1 MTTGTRVL
9 GLVLIISSL
18 GLLYPGITQPVLTL
32 SGELEKAEL
41 ADFGIDLIAGDKGN
55 SQTRDMLNAMA
66 RMMGLDQIE
75 GRVEAYRST
84 RSILGMSRE
93 LADNGNL
100 LVAVMIVSFSV
111 LIPVLKLLFQA
122 SALLLPPG
130 YATRLLKLN
139 AALGKWSMADVFVMA
154 MLIAF
159 MAGRASNHVGELLIM
174 DAQLERGFWF
184 FLGYCLFAI
193 AAGGLLNLLAA
204 RQNSPERSSGASSL
218 VEQAADQSPRS
229 DTV

>member
-1 MTTGTRVL
+1 MSGALRLL
-9 GLVLIISSL
+9 GLCLILASL

-32 SGELEKAEL
+32 SGELEKSAL
-41 ADFGIDLIAGDKGN
+41 ADFGIDLIAGETGN
-55 SQTRDMLNAMA
+55 SQTRDMLNAMS
-66 RMMGLDQIE
+66 RFMGLDQIE

-93 LADNGNL
+93 LAGNGNL
-100 LVAVMIVSFSV
+100 PVAVLIVTFSV
-111 LIPVLKLLFQA
+111 LIPVLKLLLQA
-122 SALLLPPG
+122 LALLLPGRPG
-130 YATRLLKLN
+130 ARLLALN

-159 MAGRASNHVGELLIM
+159 MAGRASNHMGELLIM

-193 AAGGLLNLLAA
+193 AAGAVLSWLAR
-204 RQNSPERSSGASSL
+204 RQPGSLPPSGSGPA
-218 VEQAADQSPRS
+218 Q
-229 DTV
+229 

>member
-1 MTTGTRVL
+1 MTVGIRIL
-9 GLVLIISSL
+9 GLGLILISM

-32 SGELEKAEL
+32 SGELEKSEL
-41 ADFGIDLIAGDKGN
+41 ADFGINLIAGESG
-55 SQTRDMLNAMA
+55 STQTRDMLNMMA

-93 LADNGNL
+93 LADNGNT

-111 LIPVLKLLFQA
+111 VIPVLKLLLQA
-122 SALLLPPG
+122 LALLLPGPLG
-130 YATRLLKLN
+130 RRLLGLN

-159 MAGRASNHVGELLIM
+159 MAGRASNHVGDLLIM

-184 FLGYCLFAI
+184 FLAYCLFAI
-193 AAGGLLNLLAA
+193 AAGALLNVFAV
-204 RQNSPERSSGASSL
+204 RSVSVAP
-218 VEQAADQSPRS
+218 VAADGLPDQSSPR

>member
-1 MTTGTRVL
+1 MTTGVRVF
-9 GLVLIISSL
+9 GLALILMSL
-18 GLLYPGITQPVLTL
+18 ALLYPGITQPVLTL
-32 SGELEKAEL
+32 SGELEKSEL
-41 ADFGIDLIAGDKGN
+41 ADFGIDLIAGEGGN

-84 RSILGMSRE
+84 RSILGMSEE

-111 LIPVLKLLFQA
+111 VIPVLKLLFQA
-122 SALLLPPG
+122 CALLLP
-130 YATRLLKLN
+130 ASSARRLLKLN

-174 DAQLERGFWF
+174 DAQLEQGFWF
-184 FLGYCLFAI
+184 FLAYCLFAI
-193 AAGGLLNLLAA
+193 AAGGLLNFVAA
-204 RQNSPERSSGASSL
+204 RQPASEEL
-218 VEQAADQSPRS
+218 PGQA
-229 DTV
+229 

>member
-1 MTTGTRVL
+1 M
-9 GLVLIISSL
+9 

-32 SGELEKAEL
+32 SGELEKSAL
-41 ADFGIDLIAGDKGN
+41 ADFGIDLIAGETGN
-55 SQTRDMLNAMA
+55 SQTRDMLNAMS
-66 RMMGLDQIE
+66 RFMGLDQIE

-100 LVAVMIVSFSV
+100 PVAVMIVTFSV
-111 LIPVLKLLFQA
+111 LIPVLKLLLQA
-122 SALLLPPG
+122 LALMLPGRPG
-130 YATRLLKLN
+130 ARLLSLN

-159 MAGRASNHVGELLIM
+159 MAGRASNHMGELLIM
-174 DAQLERGFWF
+174 DAQLEPGFWF

-193 AAGGLLNLLAA
+193 AAGALLSWLA
-204 RQNSPERSSGASSL
+204 RGQPDSSPPVDQASRRETL
-218 VEQAADQSPRS
+218 
-229 DTV
+229 

>member
-1 MTTGTRVL
+1 MGVRLL
-9 GLVLIISSL
+9 GLALIVLSVA
-18 GLLYPGITQPVLTL
+18 LLYPGLTQPVLTL
-32 SGELEKAEL
+32 SGELEKSEL
-41 ADFGIDLIAGDKGN
+41 ADFGIDLIAGESGN
-55 SQTRDMLNAMA
+55 SQTRDMLNVMA

-100 LVAVMIVSFSV
+100 PVAILILSFSV
-111 LIPVLKLLFQA
+111 VVPVIKLLLQA
-122 SALLLPPG
+122 LALLLTGPFG
-130 YATRLLKLN
+130 ARLLTIN

-159 MAGRASNHVGELLIM
+159 MAGRASNHVGDLLIM
-174 DAQLERGFWF
+174 DAQLESGFWF
-184 FLGYCLFAI
+184 FLAYCLFAI
-193 AAGGLLNLLAA
+193 AAGALLRFLAMRPQIA
-204 RQNSPERSSGASSL
+204 LSEAVDPGQSQPSS
-218 VEQAADQSPRS
+218 R

>member
-1 MTTGTRVL
+1 MTRGVRIL
-9 GLVLIISSL
+9 GLCLILISM

-32 SGELEKAEL
+32 SGELEKSEL
-41 ADFGIDLIAGDKGN
+41 ADFGIDLIAGEGGN

-66 RMMGLDQIE
+66 RMMGLDEIE

-93 LADNGNL
+93 LAENGNL

-111 LIPVLKLLFQA
+111 VIPVLKLVLQA
-122 SALLLPPG
+122 CALLLPG
-130 YATRLLKLN
+130 SFGLRLLKLN
-139 AALGKWSMADVFVMA
+139 GALGKWSMADVFVMA

-174 DAQLERGFWF
+174 DAQLEQGFWF

-193 AAGGLLNLLAA
+193 AAGGLLNLVAGRHA
-204 RQNSPERSSGASSL
+204 VG
-218 VEQAADQSPRS
+218 QSPLDSVRAS
-229 DTV
+229 PAD

>member
-1 MTTGTRVL
+1 MTMGVRLL
-9 GLVLIISSL
+9 GLGFIVISL
-18 GLLYPGITQPVLTL
+18 ALLYPGISQPVLTL
-32 SGELEKAEL
+32 SGELEKSEL
-41 ADFGIDLIAGDKGN
+41 ADFGIDLIAGESDN
-55 SQTRDMLNAMA
+55 TQTRDMLNMMA

-111 LIPVLKLLFQA
+111 VIPVLKLLLQA
-122 SALLLPPG
+122 LAFSLPG
-130 YATRLLKLN
+130 TFGRRLLTIN

-159 MAGRASNHVGELLIM
+159 MAGQASNHVGELLIM

-193 AAGGLLNLLAA
+193 AAGGLLNWLAA
-204 RQNSPERSSGASSL
+204 RQAPSADTS
-218 VEQAADQSPRS
+218 AAA
-229 DTV
+229 

>member
-1 MTTGTRVL
+1 MTMGVRIL
-9 GLVLIISSL
+9 GLGCIVISL
-18 GLLYPGITQPVLTL
+18 ALLYPGISQPVLTL
-32 SGELEKAEL
+32 SGELEKSEL
-41 ADFGIDLIAGDKGN
+41 ADFGIDLIAGESDN
-55 SQTRDMLNAMA
+55 TQTRDMLNMMA

-93 LADNGNL
+93 LADNGNM

-111 LIPVLKLLFQA
+111 VIPVLKLLLQA
-122 SALLLPPG
+122 LAFAVPG
-130 YATRLLKLN
+130 TLGQRLLTIN

-159 MAGRASNHVGELLIM
+159 MAGQASNHVGELLIM

-184 FLGYCLFAI
+184 FLAYCLFAI
-193 AAGGLLNLLAA
+193 AAGGLLNWLAT
-204 RQNSPERSSGASSL
+204 RQTGQPA
-218 VEQAADQSPRS
+218 RS